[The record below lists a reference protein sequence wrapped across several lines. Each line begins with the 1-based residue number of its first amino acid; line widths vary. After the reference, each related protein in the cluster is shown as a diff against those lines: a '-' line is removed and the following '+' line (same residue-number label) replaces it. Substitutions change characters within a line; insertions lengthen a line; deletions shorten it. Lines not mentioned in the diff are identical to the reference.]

1 MARFL
6 VAIETLSS
14 RRSVGQLTCMEM
26 RMNQQSASPSAAVT
40 GPMTLVSHALC
51 PYVQRAAIVAHENDI
66 ALERVVV
73 DLADKPGWFVERSP
87 TGKVPLLMIGD
98 ITLFESAAIAE
109 FLDEISGSGM
119 LPRDPVERARHRAW
133 IEFASGT
140 LAEIGALYSAAD
152 SAAYDARREA
162 LACRFRRVAKQ
173 LKNPWFGGRRFGL
186 VDAAFAP
193 VFRYLDAFER
203 DANLFLLDDAP
214 GLSHWRVRLSTRA
227 SVKAAILP
235 DYPERLRA
243 FLLSR
248 DAHISRVMRGEAR

>member
-1 MARFL
+1 
-6 VAIETLSS
+6 
-14 RRSVGQLTCMEM
+14 MEV
-26 RMNQQSASPSAAVT
+26 RMNAQPELPGAAGL

-51 PYVQRAAIVAHENDI
+51 PYVQRAAIMAHEKAI

-73 DLADKPGWFVERSP
+73 DLADKPDWFVERSP
-87 TGKVPLLMIGD
+87 TGKVPLMMIGD

-109 FLDEISGSGM
+109 FFDEISGGGM
-119 LPRDPVERARHRAW
+119 LPRDSIERARHRAW

-140 LAEIGALYSAAD
+140 LAEIGAFYSAAD
-152 SAAYDARREA
+152 SAAYDTRRGA
-162 LACRFRRVAKQ
+162 LVGRFRRVAKE
-173 LKNPWFGGRRFGL
+173 LTGPWFGGRTFGL

-203 DANLFLLDDAP
+203 DADLFLLDDEP
-214 GLSHWRVRLSTRA
+214 GLSDWRERLAKRA
-227 SVKAAILP
+227 SVKAAVLP

-248 DAHISRVMRGEAR
+248 DAHISRVMRREA